1 MKMTKKQI
9 MTLLLALDLAL
20 VSCAAVAG
28 LFCLHWY
35 RQLDTVPDSGYS
47 ADVVEELT
55 REEADIRQ
63 DIADMH
69 EYIAQR
75 EAESQRSYAEAQKN
89 WSEKY
94 NALCD
99 AEAQLEDLTGEN
111 GS

>member
-1 MKMTKKQI
+1 MRLTKKQI

-28 LFCLHWY
+28 HFCLHWY
-35 RQLDTVPDSGYS
+35 RQLSTVPDSGYS
-47 ADVVEELT
+47 AEVAADMAQQ
-55 REEADIRQ
+55 EADIRQ

-75 EAESQRSYAEAQKN
+75 EAESQNSYAEAQKI
-89 WSEKY
+89 WSENY
-94 NALCD
+94 NALRL
-99 AEAQLEDLTGEN
+99 AEAQLEALTGES

>member
-28 LFCLHWY
+28 HFCLHWY
-35 RQLDTVPDSGYS
+35 RQLNTVPDSGYNAEVA
-47 ADVVEELT
+47 ADMAQQ
-55 REEADIRQ
+55 EADIRQ
-63 DIADMH
+63 DIASMH

-75 EAESQRSYAEAQKN
+75 EAESQRSYAEAQTN

-94 NALCD
+94 NALQT
-99 AEAQLEDLTGEN
+99 AKAQLEALTGES